1 MNFELYSVL
10 FSIKPEHCKNIAA
23 GRKKYEFRKIIPK
36 IPTPFKAYIYC
47 TKDNIDICP
56 KRIWWKA
63 DKTGFQHIMNGKVI
77 GEFVCDDIL
86 GHCEMA
92 NADISE
98 QYGCIKR
105 EDILKY
111 SNGKEVYGLHISN
124 LIIYDKPKE
133 LSEFGKEC
141 NLDCPSVRCPY
152 WKYQRVNADE
162 WDYDCTCSNIKPLTR
177 PPQSY
182 CYVMEV

>member
-92 NADISE
+92 NADIAE
-98 QYGCIKR
+98 QYGCVKR

-111 SNGKEVYGLHISN
+111 SDGKKVYGLHISN

-133 LSEFGKEC
+133 LSEFMKAGALGYDDWLYGLYNGKEQSTYE
-141 NLDCPSVRCPY
+141 NYLIPFKV
-152 WKYQRVNADE
+152 
-162 WDYDCTCSNIKPLTR
+162 TH

-182 CYVMEV
+182 CYVMEVKNEQ

>member
-77 GEFVCDDIL
+77 GDFVCDDIL

-92 NADISE
+92 NADIAE

-124 LIIYDKPKE
+124 LVIYDKPKE
-133 LSEFGKEC
+133 LSEFMKAGALGYDDWLYGLYNGKEQSTYE
-141 NLDCPSVRCPY
+141 NYLIPFKV
-152 WKYQRVNADE
+152 
-162 WDYDCTCSNIKPLTR
+162 TH

>member
-92 NADISE
+92 NADIAE
-98 QYGCIKR
+98 QYGCVKR

-111 SNGKEVYGLHISN
+111 SDGKEVYGLHISN
-124 LIIYDKPKE
+124 LIIYDKPKK
-133 LSEFGKEC
+133 LREFKKYNREC
-141 NLDCPSVRCPY
+141 WYADLGLAKRDCPECQNRECF
-152 WKYQRVNADE
+152 
-162 WDYDCTCSNIKPLTR
+162 LTQ

-182 CYVMEV
+182 CYVEV

>member
-124 LIIYDKPKE
+124 LVIYDKPKE
-133 LSEFGKEC
+133 LSEFMKAGALGYDDWLYGLYNGKEQSTYE
-141 NLDCPSVRCPY
+141 NYLIPFKV
-152 WKYQRVNADE
+152 
-162 WDYDCTCSNIKPLTR
+162 TH

-182 CYVMEV
+182 CYVMEVEE

>member
-92 NADISE
+92 NADMAE
-98 QYGCIKR
+98 QYGCVKR

-111 SNGKEVYGLHISN
+111 SDGREVYGLHISN

-133 LSEFGKEC
+133 LSEFMKAGALGYDDWLYGLYNGKEQSTYE
-141 NLDCPSVRCPY
+141 NYLIPFKV
-152 WKYQRVNADE
+152 
-162 WDYDCTCSNIKPLTR
+162 TH

>member
-92 NADISE
+92 NADIAE

-124 LIIYDKPKE
+124 LVIYDKPKE
-133 LSEFGKEC
+133 LSEFMKAGALGYDDWLYGLYNGKEQSTYE
-141 NLDCPSVRCPY
+141 NYLIPFKV
-152 WKYQRVNADE
+152 
-162 WDYDCTCSNIKPLTR
+162 TH

>member
-1 MNFELYSVL
+1 MNFALYSVL
-10 FSIKPEHCKNIAA
+10 FSIKPEHCKNIAS
-23 GRKKYEFRKIIPK
+23 GRKKYEFRKTIPK

-92 NADISE
+92 NADMAE
-98 QYGCIKR
+98 QYGCVKR

-124 LIIYDKPKE
+124 LVIYDKPKK
-133 LSEFGKEC
+133 LREFKKYNREC
-141 NLDCPSVRCPY
+141 WYADLGLAKRDCPECQNRECF
-152 WKYQRVNADE
+152 
-162 WDYDCTCSNIKPLTR
+162 LTQ

-182 CYVMEV
+182 CYVEV

>member
-92 NADISE
+92 NADMAE
-98 QYGCIKR
+98 QYGCVKR
-105 EDILKY
+105 EVILKY
-111 SNGKEVYGLHISN
+111 SDGKEVYGLHISN
-124 LIIYDKPKE
+124 LVIYDKPKK
-133 LSEFGKEC
+133 LREFKKYNREC
-141 NLDCPSVRCPY
+141 WYADLGLAKRDCPECQNRECF
-152 WKYQRVNADE
+152 
-162 WDYDCTCSNIKPLTR
+162 LTQ

-182 CYVMEV
+182 CYVEV

>member
-77 GEFVCDDIL
+77 GEFVCDNIL

-92 NADISE
+92 NADMAE
-98 QYGCIKR
+98 QYGCVKR

-111 SNGKEVYGLHISN
+111 SDGKEVYGLHISN
-124 LIIYDKPKE
+124 LVIYDKPKK
-133 LSEFGKEC
+133 LREFKKYNREC
-141 NLDCPSVRCPY
+141 WYADLGLAKRDCPECQNRECF
-152 WKYQRVNADE
+152 
-162 WDYDCTCSNIKPLTR
+162 LTQ

-182 CYVMEV
+182 CYVEV